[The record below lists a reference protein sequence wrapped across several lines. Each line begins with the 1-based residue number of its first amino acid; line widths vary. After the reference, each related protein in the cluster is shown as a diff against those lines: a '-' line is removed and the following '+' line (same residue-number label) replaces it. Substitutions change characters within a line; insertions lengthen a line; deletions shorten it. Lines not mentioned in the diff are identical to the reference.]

1 MFLYFGILEAEII
14 QLLMEVLLRVEVEIV
29 VFLALIEELLLHTV
43 LPPREVLLDLE
54 LLTTQFV
61 HQLDIALEKVL
72 RHGCYIFIR
81 TI

>member
-1 MFLYFGILEAEII
+1 MFLYLRIFEAEVIEF
-14 QLLMEVLLRVEVEIV
+14 LMEVLLRVEIEIV

-43 LPPREVLLDLE
+43 LPPREVLLHLE
-54 LLTTQFV
+54 LLAAQFV